1 MLVARPPGPY
11 SVPLDPP
18 RVTRNA
24 VHLPSSHDTP
34 GPNSVNR
41 TDIAL
46 PLRERSK
53 APYSIRSHRLI
64 PRRTPKQA
72 GAVPGCTGARSSP
85 EGAGGSPGPAPPG
98 SPGGLAGGGCS
109 EQREA
114 APPASKL
121 FVISSRGSRSP
132 SPLGLPHPAA
142 RLPGLG
148 PFPSPRTAGPR
159 DPPTSAATA
168 DGQRVS
174 EGGPAPR
181 PRGGRRPGSRTL
193 PARSRAP
200 RPAPPAPR
208 PRDLSPCRR
217 RRGRPRPRDPGPHP
231 RQGEVGHELLEGPRL
246 LGLPLRVQRDLLTEL
261 PRVGAA
267 GARRGGHGA
276 GPAPAG
282 GGRRRARALSRPT
295 RPSASQPQPP
305 PEARPPARPGRG
317 AAAAPPPASGR
328 ERAEVRPRAPGPALG
343 AARPPPG
350 PDPAPRPPPEGF
362 PRRPAPGSRPAA
374 RTPRGDPRLARQSGP
389 DVREPLGY
397 HFTEALPGRAR
408 LAFGL
413 TLQFSKSLNTLLAL
427 PSQADFLQRG
437 ENGRPTLE
445 QSSPSVP
452 TPVGPNSCP
461 PSSASQPASSL
472 DLCR

>member
-1 MLVARPPGPY
+1 MHGCAELSRGSGWEPRARPAGQSRRTRGRWMFGAARSRTSRLQAVCDFLPGLP
-11 SVPLDPP
+11 
-18 RVTRNA
+18 VT
-24 VHLPSSHDTP
+24 
-34 GPNSVNR
+34 
-41 TDIAL
+41 L
-46 PLRERSK
+46 PLRPPSPGGPPSRARPLPISPHSRPPRPSHLRGDRRRS
-53 APYSIRSHRLI
+53 AGVG
-64 PRRTPKQA
+64 RRA
-72 GAVPGCTGARSSP
+72 RAEAARGGA
-85 EGAGGSPGPAPPG
+85 GPAP
-98 SPGGLAGGGCS
+98 GLL
-109 EQREA
+109 
-114 APPASKL
+114 PAS
-121 FVISSRGSRSP
+121 
-132 SPLGLPHPAA
+132 
-142 RLPGLG
+142 
-148 PFPSPRTAGPR
+148 
-159 DPPTSAATA
+159 
-168 DGQRVS
+168 
-174 EGGPAPR
+174 
-181 PRGGRRPGSRTL
+181 
-193 PARSRAP
+193 SRAP

-208 PRDLSPCRR
+208 PRDLSPC
-217 RRGRPRPRDPGPHP
+217 RGRPRPRDPGPHP

-282 GGRRRARALSRPT
+282 GRRRRARALPRPT
-295 RPSASQPQPP
+295 RPSAGQPRPP
-305 PEARPPARPGRG
+305 PESRPPARPGRG

-374 RTPRGDPRLARQSGP
+374 RTPRGNPRLARQSGP
-389 DVREPLGY
+389 DVREQLGY

-427 PSQADFLQRG
+427 PSQVEFLQWG

-452 TPVGPNSCP
+452 TLWGLTAALRPPPPSPLP
-461 PSSASQPASSL
+461 PSSCVADGPLGPTQENSY
-472 DLCR
+472 